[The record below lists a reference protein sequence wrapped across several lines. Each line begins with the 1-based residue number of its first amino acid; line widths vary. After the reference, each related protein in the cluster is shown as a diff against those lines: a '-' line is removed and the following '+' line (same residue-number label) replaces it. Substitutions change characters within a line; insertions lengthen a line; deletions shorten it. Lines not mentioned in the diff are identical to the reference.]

1 MKLLKYKNNLAFSF
15 GFIGHCEFLCFV
27 PTVNFSFCHGC
38 FSFSYK
44 KRSVMA
50 SCSPCCD
57 CSSDTFLFCSEETC
71 QKNPAFPSAGMHAF
85 GLMDRVL
92 WIVA

>member
-1 MKLLKYKNNLAFSF
+1 M
-15 GFIGHCEFLCFV
+15 V
-27 PTVNFSFCHGC
+27 
-38 FSFSYK
+38 
-44 KRSVMA
+44 